1 MHIGHAGAPHL
12 GALASRR
19 LDETAG
25 RGSFGVLEHAAA
37 GGFGKRLAAL
47 APGEV
52 ALHLVA
58 HPIGIGGLGGQLAF
72 QNHLV
77 RRKGARAIAPR
88 DLVAAA
94 PDQTAAR
101 PVGGDGNDT
110 LPYPLIRC
118 AGVHAQGAAYGARGA
133 HGELEAADGALEG
146 LLHHRG
152 ERGASAHDEAIPVE
166 AQGAEIASEGDGH
179 AGEAPVGHEHVGAA
193 AEHDPRRALGRAHI
207 DQPRERPHG
216 IRAHEKA
223 RRASDAVGGVA
234 T

>member
-1 MHIGHAGAPHL
+1 MPADLPSADHRRQAPRRSTLGKSSSNPSRRTSGASSIPALASTAARTRSMSARTSAAEAPPRFTMKLPCSIGHAGAPHL

-101 PVGGDGNDT
+101 
-110 LPYPLIRC
+110 
-118 AGVHAQGAAYGARGA
+118 AGRW
-133 HGELEAADGALEG
+133 
-146 LLHHRG
+146 
-152 ERGASAHDEAIPVE
+152 
-166 AQGAEIASEGDGH
+166 
-179 AGEAPVGHEHVGAA
+179 
-193 AEHDPRRALGRAHI
+193 
-207 DQPRERPHG
+207 
-216 IRAHEKA
+216 
-223 RRASDAVGGVA
+223 
-234 T
+234 